1 MEGIVIKYNQ
11 KNINTDLII
20 PARYLNKSDPDHLA
34 RHCMED
40 LDPNFHEKKQEM
52 GASILVGDSNFGS
65 GSSREQAPIAIKA
78 AGIKCVIAP
87 SFARIFFRNAINIAL
102 PVVEFSKID
111 ELHSGDSLKIDLDEG
126 LLANQ
131 TTGKDFNIKKVPEFV
146 QEIIAENG
154 LVNFAKKKLAE
165 N

>member
-40 LDPNFHEKKQEM
+40 LDPNFLEKKQEM

-111 ELHSGDSLKIDLDEG
+111 ELHSRDSLKIDLDKG

-131 TTGKDFNIKKVPEFV
+131 TTRKEFIIKKVPGFV